1 MSVFLPAALMWVYMS
16 LFHTTTGIVVY
27 LQVCGML
34 IRWGVA
40 FCLYRVLRED
50 FDEPLAYGMGLL
62 YFMLSPKDYALPDFG
77 NQQLWYT
84 TLLLCGLLLYLK
96 KGKLRYLLGGTFIVS
111 GGYSISL
118 LCASLFWGDY
128 PLVHLFSASFKGY
141 PELYRCVSRR
151 G

>member
-1 MSVFLPAALMWVYMS
+1 MRPDARGNVGASPDVGLFAGGIDVGVYEPVS
-16 LFHTTTGIVVY
+16 YYYRHCGIFTGVRNADS
-27 LQVCGML
+27 M
-34 IRWGVA
+34 GVA

-96 KGKLRYLLGGTFIVS
+96 KGKLHYLLGGYF
-111 GGYSISL
+111 
-118 LCASLFWGDY
+118 
-128 PLVHLFSASFKGY
+128 H
-141 PELYRCVSRR
+141 CVWWL
-151 G
+151 